1 MENIKQNGGTMRKKV
16 KVIEDML
23 VNLKGNEQYSLIET
37 MLYLAYTIGR
47 ANAITELQKK
57 FKEEVKK

>member
-1 MENIKQNGGTMRKKV
+1 MRKKV

-37 MLYLAYTIGR
+37 MLHLAYTKGKSD
-47 ANAITELQKK
+47 AIAELKKK
-57 FKEEVKK
+57 FNEEDSKWKKNLFI

>member
-1 MENIKQNGGTMRKKV
+1 MRKKV

-57 FKEEVKK
+57 FKEEEKK

>member
-37 MLYLAYTIGR
+37 MLYLAYTTGKGD
-47 ANAITELQKK
+47 AITELKKK
-57 FKEEVKK
+57 FKEEAK